1 MCSNVP
7 GYGEAMKDIGIVGL
21 PYSGKST
28 LFAALTRT
36 GAVGG
41 RSNIAVVDVPDPRLG
56 VLTQIESSKKTV
68 AAKVRFVDVPGGLT
82 AQGIAEFRQTDA
94 LAIVVR
100 AFGPDATP
108 SADLSAVQAEL
119 LLADLASVE
128 NGVDR
133 ARKRAKGSQEA
144 RTEVAALEQAQ
155 ALLEAERPVSEG
167 DFDGSAQKLLRGF
180 GLLTLKPWIVIAN
193 TEEGSDGSG
202 DLPEDAI
209 AISASLEA
217 EVAGMEADEAA
228 ELLEGFGVTDP
239 GLDRVISACYRA
251 LDLITFLTT
260 GEDETRAWEVRRGA
274 KAPEAAGVIHTD
286 LQRGFIRAEVVG
298 YDDLVAVGSWDAAK
312 AKGLLRVEGKDY
324 PVAEGD
330 VLNIRFAV

>member
-1 MCSNVP
+1 
-7 GYGEAMKDIGIVGL
+7 MKDIGIVGL

-41 RSNIAVVDVPDPRLG
+41 RSNIAVVDVPDSRLE
-56 VLTQIESSKKTV
+56 VLTKMESSKKTV

-94 LAIVVR
+94 LAIVAR

-108 SADLSAVQAEL
+108 SADVSAVQAEL
-119 LLADLASVE
+119 LLADLVSVE

-133 ARKRAKGSQEA
+133 ARKRAKASPEA
-144 RTEVAALEQAQ
+144 RTEVAALEQAK
-155 ALLEAERPVSEG
+155 ALLEAERPVIEG

-202 DLPEDAI
+202 EVPEGSI

-298 YDDLVAVGSWDAAK
+298 YEDLVAVGSWDAAK

-324 PVAEGD
+324 SVAEGD